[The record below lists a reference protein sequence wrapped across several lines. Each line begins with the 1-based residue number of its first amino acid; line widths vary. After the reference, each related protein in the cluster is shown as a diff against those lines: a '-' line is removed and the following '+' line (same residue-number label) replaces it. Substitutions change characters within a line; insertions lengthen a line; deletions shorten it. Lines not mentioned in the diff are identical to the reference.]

1 MKNLNKRILTSLL
14 LFLLIYF
21 SLKNLLILFVTIL
34 LINFIVLSELKMILK
49 KIFKKNHLNQTL
61 FLLFFTTYMVFFS
74 TLIWTYLLPEQIFS
88 TISLMLILVI
98 CISTDVG
105 GYTFGKVIGGK
116 TFTKISPKKTYSGI
130 VGSFIFSYIAA
141 TIFKIFFGNYL
152 EIKMNFLVLILVI
165 STVSQ
170 LGDLTISFLKRKAN
184 IKDTGS
190 ILPGHGGILDRIDGI
205 LFALPLGI
213 ILISI

>member
-49 KIFKKNHLNQTL
+49 KIFKKNHLNQS
-61 FLLFFTTYMVFFS
+61 LFFFFFTIYMVFFS
-74 TLIWTYLLPEQIFS
+74 TLIWTYLLPEKIFS
-88 TISLMLILVI
+88 TISLMLILMI
-98 CISTDVG
+98 CISTDIG

-152 EIKMNFLVLILVI
+152 EIKMNFLLLILVI

>member
-49 KIFKKNHLNQTL
+49 KIFKKNHLNQSL
-61 FLLFFTTYMVFFS
+61 SFFFFTTYMVFFS
-74 TLIWTYLLPEQIFS
+74 TLIWTYLLPENIFS
-88 TISLMLILVI
+88 TISLMLILMI
-98 CISTDVG
+98 CISTDIG
-105 GYTFGKVIGGK
+105 GYTFGKIIGGK

-130 VGSFIFSYIAA
+130 AGSFIFSYIVA

-152 EIKMNFLVLILVI
+152 EIKMNFLLLILVI

>member
-49 KIFKKNHLNQTL
+49 KIFKKNHLNQSLL
-61 FLLFFTTYMVFFS
+61 FLFFTTYMVFFS

-98 CISTDVG
+98 CISTDIG

>member
-1 MKNLNKRILTSLL
+1 
-14 LFLLIYF
+14 
-21 SLKNLLILFVTIL
+21 
-34 LINFIVLSELKMILK
+34 
-49 KIFKKNHLNQTL
+49 
-61 FLLFFTTYMVFFS
+61 MVFFS

-88 TISLMLILVI
+88 TISLVLILMI
-98 CISTDVG
+98 CISTDIG
-105 GYTFGKVIGGK
+105 GYTFGKIIGGK

-130 VGSFIFSYIAA
+130 AGSFIFSYVVA

-152 EIKMNFLVLILVI
+152 EIKMNFLLLILVI

-184 IKDTGS
+184 VKDTGS

-205 LFALPLGI
+205 LFALPFGI
-213 ILISI
+213 LLIFI

>member
-49 KIFKKNHLNQTL
+49 KIFKKNHLNQS
-61 FLLFFTTYMVFFS
+61 LFFFFFTIYMVFFS
-74 TLIWTYLLPEQIFS
+74 TLIWTYLLPEKIFS
-88 TISLMLILVI
+88 TISLMLILMI
-98 CISTDVG
+98 CISTDIG
-105 GYTFGKVIGGK
+105 GYTFGKIIGGK

-130 VGSFIFSYIAA
+130 AGSFIFSYVVA

-152 EIKMNFLVLILVI
+152 EIKMNFLLLILVI

>member
-49 KIFKKNHLNQTL
+49 KIFKKNHLNQSL
-61 FLLFFTTYMVFFS
+61 FFLFFTTYMVFFS
-74 TLIWTYLLPEQIFS
+74 TLIWIYLLPEQIFS

-98 CISTDVG
+98 CISTDIG

>member
-14 LFLLIYF
+14 LFLLLYF
-21 SLKNLLILFVTIL
+21 SLKNLLILFVTIF

-98 CISTDVG
+98 CISTDIG
-105 GYTFGKVIGGK
+105 GYAFGKIIGGK
-116 TFTKISPKKTYSGI
+116 TFTKISPKKTYAGI
-130 VGSFIFSYIAA
+130 AGSFIFSYIAA
-141 TIFKIFFGNYL
+141 TMFKIFFGNYL
-152 EIKMNFLVLILVI
+152 EIKMNFLLLILVI

>member
-49 KIFKKNHLNQTL
+49 KIFKKNHLNQSL
-61 FLLFFTTYMVFFS
+61 SFFFFTTYMVFFS

-88 TISLMLILVI
+88 TISLVLILMI
-98 CISTDVG
+98 CISTDIG
-105 GYTFGKVIGGK
+105 GYTFGKIIGGK

-130 VGSFIFSYIAA
+130 AGSFIFSYVVA

-152 EIKMNFLVLILVI
+152 EIKMNFLLLILVI

>member
-21 SLKNLLILFVTIL
+21 SLKNLLILFVTIF

-49 KIFKKNHLNQTL
+49 KIFKKNHLNQSL
-61 FLLFFTTYMVFFS
+61 FFLFFTTYMVFFS
-74 TLIWTYLLPEQIFS
+74 TLIWIYLLPEQIFS

-98 CISTDVG
+98 CISTDIG

>member
-61 FLLFFTTYMVFFS
+61 FFLFFTTYMVFFS

-98 CISTDVG
+98 CISTDIG

-152 EIKMNFLVLILVI
+152 EIKMNFLILILVI

>member
-49 KIFKKNHLNQTL
+49 KIFKKNHLNQSL
-61 FLLFFTTYMVFFS
+61 FFLFFTTYMVFFS

-98 CISTDVG
+98 CISTDIG

-130 VGSFIFSYIAA
+130 AGSFIFSYVVA